1 VTLALKVPTRS
12 ADWGIFK
19 AMRRCVLLAGGLLP
33 LAGCGGSSTA
43 PHPRVLVADARE
55 PAALAPLPGGGLRYG
70 ELKTGV
76 VREVGPGGADRGRVI
91 ARVRVS
97 NAGQRG
103 LLSLAVD
110 GRDRTFAAW
119 TTPAGRLVVG
129 RVAPGPT
136 RLVWRGPQTVT
147 LGNGGHIAFA
157 PDGALVVSVGDRGH
171 RHAGALLRLGPGGPV
186 TLSRGWN
193 NPFAFAFDRRGR
205 LWVAD
210 NSPSP
215 REPERL
221 ARGDRGAPADVTAL
235 PPRTAPSGLA
245 AVGERLFVCG
255 VVSFRLDPYRVDA
268 AGRARRDGAP
278 LARDCSLGAVALA
291 DGRVA
296 YAKRDRIEVVR
307 P

>member
-1 VTLALKVPTRS
+1 
-12 ADWGIFK
+12 
-19 AMRRCVLLAGGLLP
+19 MRRCVLLAGGLLP
-33 LAGCGGSSTA
+33 LAGCGASSTA
-43 PHPRVLVADARE
+43 PRPHTFVAHARE
-55 PAALAPLPGGGLRYG
+55 PAALAPLPDGGLRYG

-76 VREVGPGGADRGRVI
+76 IREVGPNGADRGRQI

-97 NAGQRG
+97 NTGQRG

-110 GRDRTFAAW
+110 RRGQTFAAW
-119 TTPAGRLVVG
+119 TTPGGRLVAG
-129 RVAPGPT
+129 RVAPGPV
-136 RLVWRGPQTVT
+136 RIVWRGPQTVT

-157 PDGALVVSVGDRGH
+157 PDGALVASVGDLGR
-171 RHAGALLRLGPGGPV
+171 RQAGALLRLDPNGPATQRPV

-193 NPFAFAFDRRGR
+193 NPFAFAYDGRAR

-215 REPERL
+215 RIPERL
-221 ARGDRGAPADVTAL
+221 ARGDRGRPADVTAL
-235 PPRTAPSGLA
+235 PARTAPSGLA

-255 VVSFRLDPYRVDA
+255 VVSFRLERYRVDA
-268 AGRARRDGAP
+268 AGRARPAGSP

-291 DGRVA
+291 DGRIA
-296 YAKRDRIEVVR
+296 YASRSRIAVVR